1 MNKLLVLF
9 MATQG
14 RAFFYGHNM
23 EYLKIKNWSTFQQY
37 KDREPKW
44 IKVYRSL
51 LIDYKYEQLTD
62 AEFGQLVKIWL
73 LASQVDNQI
82 PNDPAWIQ
90 KKAGLNTKP
99 NITKYLQLGFLQPNS
114 SVQNCTNLYE
124 NVPRDREETDKK
136 REDKDIYGEFKN
148 VKLSSQEYEKLID
161 QFGEKATSEK
171 IESLSSYVASKGKKY
186 SSHYAT
192 ILTWERKN
200 KQPEV
205 KNGYAL
211 LREKYGDA

>member
-1 MNKLLVLF
+1 M
-9 MATQG
+9 
-14 RAFFYGHNM
+14 
-23 EYLKIKNWSTFQQY
+23 S
-37 KDREPKW
+37 
-44 IKVYRSL
+44 
-51 LIDYKYEQLTD
+51 LTD
-62 AEFGQLVKIWL
+62 EERGQLISLWL
-73 LASQVDNQI
+73 LAADRDGEI
-82 PNDPAWIQ
+82 PNSPDLIQ
-90 KKAGLNTKP
+90 KLCYLGKKP
-99 NITKYLQLGFLQPNS
+99 NINKFIELELICPNGVTAAS
-114 SVQNCTNLYE
+114 AWRQS
-124 NVPRDREETDKK
+124 DRPDKTRLEK
-136 REDKDIYGEFKN
+136 DKEKDKDIYGEFKN